1 MHAWGRAGAW
11 LIDTPTDAGLCP
23 VPAACRE
30 GYASLP
36 EAPHLCGVAA
46 RGKFAR
52 HVHVVLLQ
60 QLCLPLLMT
69 LPPAE
74 DEDEA
79 HAAATQQGPQPA
91 AGHGSNQQCEVRRLL
106 TRWHCPR
113 VSHAHASPQR
123 TPTQSPER
131 QRVGL

>member
-1 MHAWGRAGAW
+1 MLGCIVYLLPG
-11 LIDTPTDAGLCP
+11 
-23 VPAACRE
+23 CRE

-36 EAPHLCGVAA
+36 EAPHMHLCGVAA

-74 DEDEA
+74 DEDAA
-79 HAAATQQGPQPA
+79 HAATAAQQGPEPA
-91 AGHGSNQQCEVRRLL
+91 AGHGSNLQCEVSGLRRLL
-106 TRWHCPR
+106 TLWHCRSAP
-113 VSHAHASPQR
+113 HALHVACTHCSLSWCL
-123 TPTQSPER
+123 PTQS
-131 QRVGL
+131 